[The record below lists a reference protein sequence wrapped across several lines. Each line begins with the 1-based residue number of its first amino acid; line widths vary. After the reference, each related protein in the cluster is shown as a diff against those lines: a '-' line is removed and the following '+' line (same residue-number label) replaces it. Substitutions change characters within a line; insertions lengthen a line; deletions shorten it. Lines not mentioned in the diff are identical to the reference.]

1 MRNPW
6 LILLVLTLART
17 CMGFQFQSIAAVGP
31 VLTTGSLI
39 NHTELG
45 TLIGLYLLPG
55 TLIAIFGG
63 WLGNRFGDKP
73 VLMTG
78 MLMMVIG
85 GLLLSL
91 SQYYEYMLA
100 GRLMSGIGAVLLNVV
115 VTKMVTDWFS
125 GHRIGLAMGVLIT
138 SWPLGIALVTLTTAP
153 LVQVLG
159 VTGTLLLPAVL
170 CALSLILI
178 AFYYADAPT
187 IESQVELG
195 GEPVK
200 AGLSSFELRGVIFS
214 GLVWCLYNIA
224 LILPLNFGV
233 DFLISRGE
241 SMASSGTIVSL
252 ISWLI
257 IPAIPIGAWIAE
269 RIGRPVTTM
278 IASFIAIAVLI
289 AVIPFTSSY
298 LVVFIAI
305 GIVFGPAA
313 GLIMALPS
321 KVLRAENRAIGM
333 GILFTIYYLGMGL
346 SAAVAGYFRDVTN
359 NPASPLYIASGAIL
373 LAGLALLMFIMLRR
387 QHEMAASVS
396 SSI

>member
-17 CMGFQFQSIAAVGP
+17 SMGFQFQAIAAAGP
-31 VLTTGSLI
+31 VLTIESI
-39 NHTELG
+39 ISHTEFG

-73 VLMTG
+73 VLIAG
-78 MLMMVIG
+78 MSMMVLG

-91 SQYYEYMLA
+91 AENYEFMLA
-100 GRLMSGIGAVLLNVV
+100 GRLMSGIGAVLLNVG
-115 VTKMVTDWFS
+115 VTKMVTDWFA
-125 GHRIGLAMGVLIT
+125 GYRIGVAMGVLIT

-153 LVQVLG
+153 LIQLLG
-159 VTGTLLLPAVL
+159 VTATLLLPSVFCAV
-170 CALSLILI
+170 SLILI
-178 AFYYADAPT
+178 AVYYTNAPVT
-187 IESQVELG
+187 DNTV
-195 GEPVK
+195 
-200 AGLSSFELRGVIFS
+200 ELRGQPAKSGLNRYELNGVILS

-233 DFLISRGE
+233 DFLISRGQ

-252 ISWLI
+252 ISWLV
-257 IPAIPIGAWIAE
+257 IPAIPVGAWIAE

-278 IASFIAIAVLI
+278 IASFIVIAVLI
-289 AVIPFTSSY
+289 GLIPFTSY
-298 LVVFIAI
+298 YFILFIMI
-305 GIVFGPAA
+305 GIAFGPAA

-333 GILFTIYYLGMGL
+333 GIFFTVYYLGMGL

-373 LAGLALLMFIMLRR
+373 LAGLALMMFIRLRLN
-387 QHEMAASVS
+387 HEKAL
-396 SSI
+396 SID

>member
-17 CMGFQFQSIAAVGP
+17 SMGFQFQSIAAAGP
-31 VLTTGSLI
+31 VLTIESI
-39 NHTELG
+39 ISHTELG

-55 TLIAIFGG
+55 ALIAIFGG

-73 VLMTG
+73 VLMAG
-78 MLMMVIG
+78 MLMMVLG

-91 SQYYEYMLA
+91 AENYDFMLA
-100 GRLMSGIGAVLLNVV
+100 GRLMSGIGAVLLNVG
-115 VTKMVTDWFS
+115 VTKMVTDWFA
-125 GHRIGLAMGVLIT
+125 GYRIGVAMGILIT

-153 LVQVLG
+153 LIQLLG
-159 VTGTLLLPAVL
+159 VTATLLLPSVF
-170 CALSLILI
+170 CVVSLILI
-178 AFYYADAPT
+178 AIYYTNAPVT
-187 IESQVELG
+187 DNKVEPRG
-195 GEPVK
+195 QQAK
-200 AGLSSFELRGVIFS
+200 SGLSRYELNGVILS

-233 DFLISRGE
+233 DFLISRGQ

-252 ISWLI
+252 ISWLV
-257 IPAIPIGAWIAE
+257 IPAIPVGAWIAE

-278 IASFIAIAVLI
+278 IASFIVIAVLI
-289 AVIPFTSSY
+289 GVIPFTSY
-298 LVVFIAI
+298 YFILFIMI

-333 GILFTIYYLGMGL
+333 GIFFTIYYLGMGL

-373 LAGLALLMFIMLRR
+373 LAGLALLMFIMLR
-387 QHEMAASVS
+387 HKNEKAL
-396 SSI
+396 SID